1 LGTNTKTKDAA
12 VFKRILQLYTRLFG
26 LWIVLAG
33 VVAYFWPQVFG
44 GAAKFNLYFFALTMF
59 GIGAVMSPADFLPV
73 VRQPWLMLLGTVA
86 EYLIM
91 PFGAFFLAKAFH
103 LSDELAAGLILA
115 GCAPGAMSSNVICY
129 IARADV
135 GYSVALTSVTTLL
148 CPLTTAG
155 LTWLLVGTRM
165 DVSFQKMFFELIWM
179 VIIPLA
185 AGFTFRHFFRRLT
198 EQMEEVFPAISV
210 TFIIF
215 ICAVVVAANH
225 DRLMEMTG
233 AVLLAVVILN
243 VGGLWAGH
251 LLGLLFKLGAPQ
263 RRTLS
268 IEIGMQNAGLGSVL
282 AIQNF
287 GPRAAVPTALF
298 VYVCIFTAAILCE
311 YWKRNKNHCHSLAGG
326 NPANL

>member
-1 LGTNTKTKDAA
+1 MISKL
-12 VFKRILQLYTRLFG
+12 LSLYTRLFG
-26 LWIVLAG
+26 LWIILAG
-33 VVAYFWPQVFG
+33 VVAYFWPHVFD

-59 GIGAVMSPADFLPV
+59 GIGAVMTPQDFIPL
-73 VRQPWLMLLGTVA
+73 VRQPWLMLLGTIA
-86 EYLIM
+86 EYIIM

-155 LTWLLVGTRM
+155 LTWLLVGTRL
-165 DVSFQKMFFELIWM
+165 DVSFQKMFFELVWM
-179 VIIPLA
+179 VIVPLA
-185 AGFTFRHFFRRLT
+185 AGFTFRHFLPRLT
-198 EQMEEVFPAISV
+198 KKMEEVFPAISV

-215 ICAVVVAANH
+215 ICAIVVAANH
-225 DRLMEMTG
+225 DRLMDMTG
-233 AVLLAVVILN
+233 KILLTVVLLN
-243 VGGLWAGH
+243 VGGLYAGH
-251 LLGLLFKLGAPQ
+251 LLGLLFRLGVPQ

-268 IEIGMQNAGLGSVL
+268 IEIGMQNAGLGTVL
-282 AIQNF
+282 AIHNF

-298 VYVCIFTAAILCE
+298 VYVSIFTAAIMCE
-311 YWKRNKNHCHSLAGG
+311 YWKRSKARSCQ
-326 NPANL
+326 